1 MKKKLNAKSAHM
13 EIEFPYFIE
22 KTAPVSKAKSL
33 MEYTCKLW
41 GSLNDEL
48 DICLGVEVPVTTLC
62 PCSKEMSEKGAHNQR
77 GIVSIKVRFKKF
89 FWIEDVIKIAEKSAS
104 CEVYSLLK
112 RPDEKYVTEK
122 AYNNPMF
129 VEDIVRNV
137 AKKLEKNQNITWFS
151 VESENIESIHNHSA
165 YALVEKSL

>member
-1 MKKKLNAKSAHM
+1 
-13 EIEFPYFIE
+13 
-22 KTAPVSKAKSL
+22 
-33 MEYTCKLW
+33 
-41 GSLNDEL
+41 
-48 DICLGVEVPVTTLC
+48 
-62 PCSKEMSEKGAHNQR
+62 
-77 GIVSIKVRFKKF
+77 
-89 FWIEDVIKIAEKSAS
+89 VIKIAEKSAS

>member
-1 MKKKLNAKSAHM
+1 MNANLLK
-13 EIEFPYFIE
+13 Y
-22 KTAPVSKAKSL
+22 
-33 MEYTCKLW
+33 
-41 GSLNDEL
+41 
-48 DICLGVEVPVTTLC
+48 
-62 PCSKEMSEKGAHNQR
+62 Q
-77 GIVSIKVRFKKF
+77 KVRFKKF
-89 FWIEDVIKIAEKSAS
+89 FWIEDFIEIAERSAS
-104 CEVYSLLK
+104 CEVYALLK

-137 AKKLEKNQNITWFS
+137 AKELEENPNITWFS